1 MTDNIYKPETLPV
14 LALRNLVIFPGQTI
28 SFEVGRLKSIRAIR
42 SAVDSDNRRIFLV
55 SQKDA
60 LVEDPKFADLSDVGV
75 VAEIK
80 QLSGSSDSNSFE
92 IVVEGLYRA
101 CVREVSRERI
111 SLRAVVQRMPE
122 LQPQSDDLKVQAT
135 LRALKNN
142 FDNYLSV
149 SPRIAPEVFLTILEE
164 NDLRV
169 ATDNIAGHFHFP
181 VEDKQALLDELNVLV
196 RAEKLCK
203 ILIRETEILGIELE
217 IQDKVQERMDKNQR
231 DYYLREQIKV
241 ASTELGEDDSPV
253 AEAQKY
259 KDKITALPI
268 DEKSK
273 KRLFEECDRLI
284 KTTPGSPEANVS
296 RTYLE
301 RVTNLPWGVF
311 TEDSLDVAKAR
322 KILDKDHY
330 GLEDV
335 KERILELIAVKRL
348 APDVNAQILCLVGP
362 PGVGKTSVAKSLA
375 NAMGRRYVRI
385 SLGGVHDEAE
395 IRGHR
400 KTYIGSMPGRIIT
413 AIEQA
418 QTQNPLILLD
428 EIDKLGSD
436 YKGDPSSALLEVL
449 DGEQNS
455 TFTDHYIDVPFD
467 LSKALFIT
475 TANDASRIPGPLF
488 DRMEIIELYSYTAED
503 KFSIAKKHLV
513 PRQVKNY
520 GMNNKMIRFTDGAIR
535 AIISCYTKEA
545 GVRALDRV
553 ICKIIRKVAVKFAD
567 GFEGKVTV
575 DPASLEEYL
584 GAPKYKSTKLD
595 FDDMV
600 GAANGL
606 AWTSVG
612 GEMMQIEVAV
622 LEGTG
627 KLELTG
633 SLGDVMKESAKAAL
647 TYIRSRAEELSIDPD
662 FYKNKDI
669 HIHVPEGAVPKD
681 GPSAGVTMTTA
692 LASALTGRPVVK
704 TVAMTGE
711 ITLRGRVLAIGGLR
725 EKSTAAFKNGM
736 KTVLIPEENR
746 PDLDKVNDTVK
757 NAVEFIPVSTL
768 DEVLSV
774 ALAPKRNSDAHK
786 HSDSNNKKA
795 INTPDNTKPSKGVYC
810 REV

>member
-1 MTDNIYKPETLPV
+1 MTDKIYQPETLPV

-28 SFEVGRLKSIRAIR
+28 SFEVGRLKSIRSIKA
-42 SAVDSDNRRIFLV
+42 AVDTESRRIFLV

-60 LVEDPKFADLSDVGV
+60 LIEEPKFQDLSDVGV
-75 VAEIK
+75 VAVIN
-80 QLSGSSDSNSFE
+80 QISGTTDSKNFE

-101 CVREVSRERI
+101 RVTEVSRERI
-111 SLRAVVQRMPE
+111 SLRATVQRVPE
-122 LQPQSDDLKVQAT
+122 IYPDKNDPRTEAMLRILKD
-135 LRALKNN
+135 R
-142 FDNYLSV
+142 FDRYLSV
-149 SPRIAPEVFLTILEE
+149 SPRIAPEIFLSILENKNLAE
-164 NDLRV
+164 V
-169 ATDNIAGHFHFP
+169 TDDIAGHFHFNFD
-181 VEDKQALLDELNVLV
+181 DKQSMLDEINVLD

-203 ILIRETEILGIELE
+203 LLSKEAEILSIELE
-217 IQDKVQERMDKNQR
+217 ISDKVQERMDKSQR

-241 ASTELGEDDSPV
+241 ASAELGDDDSPT
-253 AEAQKY
+253 AEAKKY
-259 KDKITALPI
+259 KEKIATLPI

-273 KRLFEECDRLI
+273 KKLFEECDRLV
-284 KTTPGSPEANVS
+284 KTSPGSPEANVS

-301 RVTNLPWGVF
+301 RVTSLPFGVY
-311 TEDSLDVAKAR
+311 TEDSTDVPAAR

-330 GLEDV
+330 GLLDV

-348 APDVNAQILCLVGP
+348 APDANAQILCLVGP
-362 PGVGKTSVAKSLA
+362 PGVGKTSIAKSLA
-375 NAMGRRYVRI
+375 KALGRRYVRI
-385 SLGGVHDEAE
+385 SLGGVRDEAE

-418 QTQNPLILLD
+418 ETANPLILLD

-455 TFTDHYIDVPFD
+455 TFTDHYVDVPFD

-475 TANDASRIPGPLF
+475 TANDASSIPGPLY

-503 KFSIAKKHLV
+503 KFLIAKKHLV
-513 PRQVKNY
+513 SRQVKNF
-520 GMNNKMIRFTDGAIR
+520 GMNSKMIRFTDGALR
-535 AIISCYTKEA
+535 EIIADYTKEA
-545 GVRALDRV
+545 GVRTLDRT
-553 ICKIIRKVAVKFAD
+553 ITKIIRKVAVKFAE
-567 GFEGKVTV
+567 GYEGKITV
-575 DPASLEEYL
+575 DQASLKEYL
-584 GAPKYKSTKLD
+584 GAPKYKASKFD
-595 FDDMV
+595 FEKMI

-606 AWTSVG
+606 AWTAVG

-647 TYIRSRAEELSIDPD
+647 TYIRSRADELGIDPD

-692 LASALTGRPVVK
+692 IASALTGRAVVK

-711 ITLRGRVLAIGGLR
+711 ITLRGKVLAIGGLR

-746 PDLDKVNDTVK
+746 ADLEKVNDSVK
-757 NAVEFIPVSTL
+757 KAIEFIPVSDL
-768 DEVLSV
+768 DEVLAI
-774 ALAPKRNSDAHK
+774 ALEEKLEPVKKDAK
-786 HSDSNNKKA
+786 NNKRKA
-795 INTPDNTKPSKGVYC
+795 VKGEPDKQSSAVYC
-810 REV
+810 RKG

>member
-1 MTDNIYKPETLPV
+1 MTDKIYQPETLPV

-28 SFEVGRLKSIRAIR
+28 SFEVGRLKSIRSIKA
-42 SAVDSDNRRIFLV
+42 AVDTESRRIFLV

-60 LVEDPKFADLSDVGV
+60 LIEEPKFQDLSDVGV
-75 VAEIK
+75 VAVIN
-80 QLSGSSDSNSFE
+80 QISGTTDSKNFE

-101 CVREVSRERI
+101 RVTEVSRERI
-111 SLRAVVQRMPE
+111 SLRATVQRVPE
-122 LQPQSDDLKVQAT
+122 IYPDKNDPRTEAMLRILKD
-135 LRALKNN
+135 R
-142 FDNYLSV
+142 FDRYLSV
-149 SPRIAPEVFLTILEE
+149 SPRIAPEIFLSILENKNLAE
-164 NDLRV
+164 V
-169 ATDNIAGHFHFP
+169 TDDIAGHFHFNFD
-181 VEDKQALLDELNVLV
+181 DKQSMLDEINVLD

-203 ILIRETEILGIELE
+203 LLSKEAEILSIELE
-217 IQDKVQERMDKNQR
+217 ISDKVQERMDKSQR

-241 ASTELGEDDSPV
+241 ASAELGDDDSPT
-253 AEAQKY
+253 AEAKKY
-259 KDKITALPI
+259 KEKIATLPI

-273 KRLFEECDRLI
+273 KKLFEECDRLV
-284 KTTPGSPEANVS
+284 KTSPGSPEANVS

-301 RVTNLPWGVF
+301 RVTSLPFGVY
-311 TEDSLDVAKAR
+311 TEDSTDVPAAR

-330 GLEDV
+330 GLLDV

-348 APDVNAQILCLVGP
+348 APDANAQILCLVGP
-362 PGVGKTSVAKSLA
+362 PGVGKTSIAKSLA
-375 NAMGRRYVRI
+375 KALGRKYVRI
-385 SLGGVHDEAE
+385 SLGGVRDEAE

-418 QTQNPLILLD
+418 ETANPLILLD

-455 TFTDHYIDVPFD
+455 TFTDHYVDVPFD

-475 TANDASRIPGPLF
+475 TANDASSIPGPLY

-503 KFSIAKKHLV
+503 KFLIAKKHLV
-513 PRQVKNY
+513 SRQVKNF
-520 GMNNKMIRFTDGAIR
+520 GMNSKMIRFTDGALR
-535 AIISCYTKEA
+535 EIIADYTKEA
-545 GVRALDRV
+545 GVRTLDRT
-553 ICKIIRKVAVKFAD
+553 ITKIIRKVAVRFAE
-567 GFEGKVTV
+567 GYEGKITV
-575 DPASLEEYL
+575 DQASLKEYL
-584 GAPKYKSTKLD
+584 GAPKYKASKFD
-595 FDDMV
+595 FEKMI

-606 AWTSVG
+606 AWTAVG

-647 TYIRSRAEELSIDPD
+647 TYIRSRADELGIDPD

-692 LASALTGRPVVK
+692 IASALTGRAVVK

-711 ITLRGRVLAIGGLR
+711 ITLRGKVLAIGGLR

-746 PDLDKVNDTVK
+746 ADLEKVNDSVK
-757 NAVEFIPVSTL
+757 KAIEFIPVSDL
-768 DEVLSV
+768 DEVLAI
-774 ALAPKRNSDAHK
+774 ALEEKLEPVKKDAK
-786 HSDSNNKKA
+786 NNKRKA
-795 INTPDNTKPSKGVYC
+795 VKGEPDKQSSAVYC
-810 REV
+810 RKG

>member
-1 MTDNIYKPETLPV
+1 MTENIYKPETLPV

-28 SFEVGRLKSIRAIR
+28 SFEVGRIKSIRAIR
-42 SAVDSDNRRIFLV
+42 SAVDSDNRKIFLV

-60 LVEDPKFADLSDVGV
+60 LIEDPKFSDLGHIGV

-101 CVREVSRERI
+101 CVAEVSREKI
-111 SLRAVVQRMPE
+111 SLRAVVQRVPE
-122 LQPQSDDLKVQAT
+122 LNPQQDNPLAEAT
-135 LRALKNN
+135 LRALKTN
-142 FDNYLSV
+142 FDNYLAV
-149 SPRIAPEVFLTILEE
+149 NPRIAPEIFLAILEE
-164 NDLRV
+164 KSLRT
-169 ATDNIAGHFHFP
+169 AADNIAGHFHFP
-181 VEDKQALLDELNVLV
+181 IEDKQALLEELDVLK
-196 RAEKLCK
+196 RAEMLCK
-203 ILIRETEILGIELE
+203 ILVRETEILGLELD

-231 DYYLREQIKV
+231 EYYLREQIKV
-241 ASTELGEDDSPV
+241 ASTELGDDDSPV

-273 KRLFEECDRLI
+273 KRLLEECDRLI

-301 RVTNLPWGVF
+301 RVTNLPWGVY
-311 TEDSLDVAKAR
+311 TEDSLDVATAR

-362 PGVGKTSVAKSLA
+362 PGVGKTSVARSLA
-375 NAMGRRYVRI
+375 KAMGRKYVRI

-418 QTQNPLILLD
+418 ETQNPLILLD

-475 TANDASRIPGPLF
+475 TANDASQIPGPLY

-520 GMNNKMIRFTDGAIR
+520 GMNTKMIRFTDGALR
-535 AIISCYTKEA
+535 EIIGSYTKEA
-545 GVRALDRV
+545 GVRTLDRV
-553 ICKIIRKVAVKFAD
+553 ICKIIRKVAVKFAE

-584 GAPKYKSTKLD
+584 GAPKYKSSKLD
-595 FDDMV
+595 FDDMI

-622 LEGTG
+622 LDGTG

-647 TYIRSRAEELSIDPD
+647 TYIRSRAEELNIDPD

-692 LASALTGRPVVK
+692 LASALTGRAVVK

-711 ITLRGRVLAIGGLR
+711 ITLRGRVLPIGGLR

-736 KTVLIPEENR
+736 KTVLIPEDNR
-746 PDLDKVNDTVK
+746 ADLDKVNESVK
-757 NAVEFIPVSTL
+757 KAVEFIPVSTL

-774 ALAPKRNSDAHK
+774 ALEPAKG
-786 HSDSNNKKA
+786 NNKKLTECNNKKS
-795 INTPDNTKPSKGVYC
+795 INTTESQKGSKGVYC
-810 REV
+810 HEV

>member
-1 MTDNIYKPETLPV
+1 MTDRIYQPETLPV

-28 SFEVGRLKSIRAIR
+28 SFEVGRLKSIRSIR
-42 SAVDSDNRRIFLV
+42 AAVDTESRRIFLV

-60 LVEDPKFADLSDVGV
+60 LIEEPKFQDLSAVGV
-75 VAEIK
+75 VAVIN
-80 QLSGSSDSNSFE
+80 QISGTSDSKNFE

-101 CVREVSRERI
+101 KVTEVNRERI
-111 SLRAVVQRMPE
+111 SLRATVERLPE
-122 LQPQSDDLKVQAT
+122 IYPDKNDPGTEAMLRILKD
-135 LRALKNN
+135 R
-142 FDNYLSV
+142 FDRYLSV
-149 SPRIAPEVFLTILEE
+149 SPRIAPEIFLSILENKNLAE
-164 NDLRV
+164 V
-169 ATDNIAGHFHFP
+169 TDDIAGHFHFNFD
-181 VEDKQALLDELNVLV
+181 DKQSILDEVNVLN

-203 ILIRETEILGIELE
+203 ILSKEAEILAIELE
-217 IQDKVQERMDKNQR
+217 ISDKVQERMDKSQR

-241 ASTELGEDDSPV
+241 ASAELGDDDSPI
-253 AEAQKY
+253 AEAKKY
-259 KDKITALPI
+259 KEKISALPI

-273 KRLFEECDRLI
+273 KKLFEECDRLV
-284 KTTPGSPEANVS
+284 KTSPGSPEANVS

-301 RVTNLPWGVF
+301 RVTSLPFGVY
-311 TEDSLDVAKAR
+311 TEDSTDVPAAR

-330 GLEDV
+330 GLLDV

-348 APDVNAQILCLVGP
+348 APDANAQILCLVGP
-362 PGVGKTSVAKSLA
+362 PGVGKTSIAKSLA
-375 NAMGRRYVRI
+375 KALGRKYVRI
-385 SLGGVHDEAE
+385 SLGGVRDEAE

-418 QTQNPLILLD
+418 ETANPLILLD

-449 DGEQNS
+449 DGEQNN

-475 TANDASRIPGPLF
+475 TANDASSIPGPLY

-503 KFSIAKKHLV
+503 KFLIAKKHLV
-513 PRQVKNY
+513 GRQVKNF
-520 GMNNKMIRFTDGAIR
+520 GMNSKMIRFTDGALR
-535 AIISCYTKEA
+535 EIISDYTKEA
-545 GVRALDRV
+545 GVRTLDRT
-553 ICKIIRKVAVKFAD
+553 ITKIIRKVAVKFAE
-567 GFEGKVTV
+567 GYEGKITV
-575 DPASLEEYL
+575 DQGSLKEYL
-584 GAPKYKSTKLD
+584 GAPKYKASKFD
-595 FDDMV
+595 FEKMI

-606 AWTSVG
+606 AWTAVG

-647 TYIRSRAEELSIDPD
+647 TYIRSRAEALGIDPD

-692 LASALTGRPVVK
+692 IASALTGRAVVK

-711 ITLRGRVLAIGGLR
+711 ITLRGKVLAIGGLR

-746 PDLDKVNDTVK
+746 ADLEKVNESVK
-757 NAVEFIPVSTL
+757 NAVEFIPVSDL
-768 DEVLSV
+768 DEVL
-774 ALAPKRNSDAHK
+774 AIALEEKLAPAKKDADTNKRKAVK
-786 HSDSNNKKA
+786 GEPEKKVSA
-795 INTPDNTKPSKGVYC
+795 VYC

>member
-1 MTDNIYKPETLPV
+1 MSNNIYQPETLPV
-14 LALRNLVIFPGQTI
+14 LALRNLVIFPEQTI

-42 SAVDSDNRRIFLV
+42 SAVDTTNRKIFLV

-60 LVEDPKFADLSDVGV
+60 LIEDPKFSDLSTIGV

-80 QLSGSSDSNSFE
+80 QLSGGPDSKSFE

-101 CVREVSRERI
+101 CVREVGRERV
-111 SLRAVVQRMPE
+111 SLRAVVQRVPE
-122 LQPQSDDLKVQAT
+122 ILPDDKAPDTIAT

-149 SPRIAPEVFLTILEE
+149 SPRIAPEIFLAILEE
-164 NDLRV
+164 ESIRS
-169 ATDNIAGHFHFP
+169 ATDDIAGHFHFP
-181 VEDKQALLDELNVLV
+181 VEDKQALLDELDVIK
-196 RAEKLCK
+196 RAELLCR
-203 ILIRETEILGIELE
+203 ILTRETEILGLELE

-241 ASTELGEDDSPV
+241 ASNELGEDDSPV

-259 KDKITALPI
+259 KDKINALPI
-268 DEKSK
+268 SDKSK
-273 KRLFEECDRLI
+273 KKLIEECDRLI
-284 KTTPGSPEANVS
+284 KTSPGSPEANVS

-301 RVTNLPWGVF
+301 RVTNLPWGVY
-311 TEDSLDVAKAR
+311 TEDSLDVDKTR
-322 KILDKDHY
+322 KILDKEHY
-330 GLEDV
+330 GLEEV
-335 KERILELIAVKRL
+335 KERILELVAVRRL

-362 PGVGKTSVAKSLA
+362 PGVGKTSIAKSLA
-375 NAMGRRYVRI
+375 DAMGRKYVRI

-418 QTQNPLILLD
+418 ETANPLILLD

-455 TFTDHYIDVPFD
+455 TFNDHYIDVPFD
-467 LSKALFIT
+467 LSKVLFIT
-475 TANDASRIPGPLF
+475 TANDASQIPGPLY
-488 DRMEIIELYSYTAED
+488 DRMEVIDLYSYTAED
-503 KFSIAKKHLV
+503 KLTIAKKHLV
-513 PRQVKNY
+513 PKQVKNY
-520 GMNNKMIRFTDGAIR
+520 GMNSKMIRFTDSALR
-535 AIISCYTKEA
+535 EIISSYTKEA
-545 GVRALDRV
+545 GVRTLDRV
-553 ICKIIRKVAVKFAD
+553 ICKIIRKVAVKFAE

-575 DPASLEEYL
+575 NPQSLAEYL
-584 GAPKYKSTKLD
+584 GTPKYKAKKLD
-595 FDDMV
+595 FEQMI

-606 AWTSVG
+606 AWTAVG

-622 LEGTG
+622 LDGTG

-633 SLGDVMKESAKAAL
+633 SLGDVMKESAKAAV
-647 TYIRSRAEELSIDPD
+647 TYIRSRAKELGVDTD

-692 LASALTGRPVVK
+692 LVSALTGRAVNK

-711 ITLRGRVLAIGGLR
+711 ITLRGRVLPIGGLR

-736 KTVLIPEENR
+736 KTVIIPDENCA
-746 PDLDKVNDTVK
+746 DLDKVNDSVK
-757 NAVEFIPVSTL
+757 NGVEFIPVSTL

-774 ALAPKRNSDAHK
+774 ALIDEVKPDTAKVKSDKRKAVNSK
-786 HSDSNNKKA
+786 DSSVKS
-795 INTPDNTKPSKGVYC
+795 TGVYC

>member
-1 MTDNIYKPETLPV
+1 MTDKIYQPETLPV

-28 SFEVGRLKSIRAIR
+28 SFEVGRLKSIRSIK
-42 SAVDSDNRRIFLV
+42 SAVDTESRRIFLV

-60 LVEDPKFADLSDVGV
+60 LIEEPKFQDLSRVGV
-75 VAEIK
+75 VAVIN
-80 QLSGSSDSNSFE
+80 QISGSSDSKNFE

-101 CVREVSRERI
+101 RITVPERERI
-111 SLRAVVQRMPE
+111 SLRATVERVPE
-122 LQPQSDDLKVQAT
+122 IYPDYNAPETEAMMRILKES
-135 LRALKNN
+135 
-142 FDNYLSV
+142 FDRYLAV
-149 SPRIAPEVFLTILEE
+149 SPRIAPEIFLSILENKNIAE
-164 NDLRV
+164 V
-169 ATDNIAGHFHFP
+169 TDDIAGHFHFNFD
-181 VEDKQALLDELNVLV
+181 DKQALLDEIDVYI

-203 ILIRETEILGIELE
+203 ILAKEAEVLALELE
-217 IQDKVQERMDKNQR
+217 ISDKVQERMDKSQR
-231 DYYLREQIKV
+231 DYYLREQIRV
-241 ASTELGEDDSPV
+241 ASAELGEDDSPL
-253 AEAQKY
+253 AEAKKY
-259 KDKITALPI
+259 KEKIATLPI

-273 KRLFEECDRLI
+273 KKLFEECDRLVR
-284 KTTPGSPEANVS
+284 TSPGSPEANVA

-301 RVTNLPWGVF
+301 RVTNLPFGVY
-311 TEDSLDVAKAR
+311 TEDSTDVSAAR

-330 GLEDV
+330 GLLDV

-348 APDVNAQILCLVGP
+348 APDANAQILCLVGP

-375 NAMGRRYVRI
+375 KALGRKYVRI
-385 SLGGVHDEAE
+385 SLGGVRDEAE

-418 QTQNPLILLD
+418 ETANPLILLD

-449 DGEQNS
+449 DGEQNN
-455 TFTDHYIDVPFD
+455 TFTDHYVEVPFD

-475 TANDASRIPGPLF
+475 TANDASAIPGPLF

-503 KFSIAKKHLV
+503 KFLIAKKHLV
-513 PRQVKNY
+513 SRQVKNFN
-520 GMNNKMIRFTDGAIR
+520 MNSKMIRFTDGALR
-535 AIISCYTKEA
+535 EIISDYTKEA
-545 GVRALDRV
+545 GVRTLDRM
-553 ICKIIRKVAVKFAD
+553 IAKIIRKVAVKFAE
-567 GFEGKVTV
+567 GYEGKITV
-575 DPASLEEYL
+575 DQASLKEYL
-584 GAPKYKSTKLD
+584 GAPRYKASKLD
-595 FDDMV
+595 LEKMV

-606 AWTSVG
+606 AWTAVG

-622 LEGTG
+622 LDGSG

-647 TYIRSRAEELSIDPD
+647 TYIRSRASSLGIDPD
-662 FYKNKDI
+662 FYKSKDI

-692 LASALTGRPVVK
+692 IASALTGRAVVK

-711 ITLRGRVLAIGGLR
+711 ITLRGKVLAIGGLR

-746 PDLDKVNDTVK
+746 ADLEKVNESVK
-757 NAVEFIPVSTL
+757 NAIEFIPVSDL
-768 DEVLSV
+768 DEVLSI
-774 ALAPKRNSDAHK
+774 ALEEAVSPMKNDNNTNKRKTVKSEPE
-786 HSDSNNKKA
+786 KKSSA
-795 INTPDNTKPSKGVYC
+795 VYC
-810 REV
+810 RKG

>member
-1 MTDNIYKPETLPV
+1 MSNTIYQPETLPV
-14 LALRNLVIFPGQTI
+14 LALRNLVIFPEQTI

-42 SAVDSDNRRIFLV
+42 SAVDTTNRKIFLV

-60 LVEDPKFADLSDVGV
+60 LVEDPKFSDLSTIGV

-80 QLSGSSDSNSFE
+80 QLSGGPDTKSFE

-101 CVREVSRERI
+101 TVREVNREKV
-111 SLRAVVQRMPE
+111 SLRAVVQRVPEIMP
-122 LQPQSDDLKVQAT
+122 DDKDLKTIAT

-149 SPRIAPEVFLTILEE
+149 SPRVAPEIFLTILEE
-164 NDLRV
+164 ESIRS
-169 ATDNIAGHFHFP
+169 ATDDIAGHFHFT
-181 VEDKQALLDELNVLV
+181 VEDKQALLDELDVLK
-196 RAEKLCK
+196 RAEMLCK
-203 ILIRETEILGIELE
+203 ILTRETEILGLELE

-259 KDKITALPI
+259 KDKINALPI
-268 DEKSK
+268 SEKARK
-273 KRLFEECDRLI
+273 KLIEECDRLV
-284 KTTPGSPEANVS
+284 KTSPGSPEANVS

-301 RVTNLPWGVF
+301 RVTNLPWGVY
-311 TEDSLDVAKAR
+311 TEDSLDVQKAR

-335 KERILELIAVKRL
+335 KQRILELIAVKRL
-348 APDVNAQILCLVGP
+348 APDANAQILCLVGP

-375 NAMGRRYVRI
+375 AAMGRNYVRI

-418 QTQNPLILLD
+418 ESANPLILLD

-475 TANDASRIPGPLF
+475 TANDASQIPGPLY

-503 KFSIAKKHLV
+503 KLSIAKKYLV
-513 PRQVKNY
+513 PKQVKNF
-520 GMNNKMIRFTDGAIR
+520 GMNAKMIRFSDSALR
-535 AIISCYTKEA
+535 EIIGSYTKEA
-545 GVRALDRV
+545 GVRTLDRV
-553 ICKIIRKVAVKFAD
+553 ICKVIRKAAVEFAD
-567 GFEGKVTV
+567 GFQGKITITP
-575 DPASLEEYL
+575 DTLEKYL
-584 GAPKYKSTKLD
+584 GTPKYKAKKLD
-595 FDDMV
+595 FDDMI

-606 AWTSVG
+606 AWTAVG

-622 LEGTG
+622 VEGTG

-633 SLGDVMKESAKAAL
+633 SLGDVMKESARAAV
-647 TYIRSRAEELSIDPD
+647 TYIRSNAESLGVDCE
-662 FYKNKDI
+662 FYKTKDI

-681 GPSAGVTMTTA
+681 GPSAGVTITTA
-692 LASALTGRPVVK
+692 LVSALTGKKVNK

-736 KTVLIPEENR
+736 KTVIIPEENTA
-746 PDLDKVNDTVK
+746 DLDKINESVK
-757 NAVEFIPVSTL
+757 KGIEFIPVSSL
-768 DEVLSV
+768 DEVLSIAV
-774 ALAPKRNSDAHK
+774 AHTSSAEKGSNKTEKR
-786 HSDSNNKKA
+786 KA
-795 INTPDNTKPSKGVYC
+795 INKGEPTVKSTGVYC

>member
-1 MTDNIYKPETLPV
+1 MTDKIYQPETLPV

-28 SFEVGRLKSIRAIR
+28 SFEVGRLKSIRSIKA
-42 SAVDSDNRRIFLV
+42 AVDTESRRIFLV

-60 LVEDPKFADLSDVGV
+60 LIEEPKFQDLSDVGV
-75 VAEIK
+75 VAVIN
-80 QLSGSSDSNSFE
+80 QISGTTDSKNFE

-101 CVREVSRERI
+101 RVTEVSRERI
-111 SLRAVVQRMPE
+111 SLRATVQRVPE
-122 LQPQSDDLKVQAT
+122 IYPDKNDPRTEAMLRILKD
-135 LRALKNN
+135 R
-142 FDNYLSV
+142 FDRYLSV
-149 SPRIAPEVFLTILEE
+149 SPRIAPEIFLSILESKNLAE
-164 NDLRV
+164 V
-169 ATDNIAGHFHFP
+169 TDDIAGHFHFNFD
-181 VEDKQALLDELNVLV
+181 DKQSMLDEINVLD

-203 ILIRETEILGIELE
+203 LLSKEAEILSIELE
-217 IQDKVQERMDKNQR
+217 ISDKVQERMDKSQR

-241 ASTELGEDDSPV
+241 ASAELGDDDSPT
-253 AEAQKY
+253 AEAKKY
-259 KDKITALPI
+259 KEKIATLPI

-273 KRLFEECDRLI
+273 KKLFEECDRLV
-284 KTTPGSPEANVS
+284 KTSPGSPEANVS

-301 RVTNLPWGVF
+301 RVTSLPFGVY
-311 TEDSLDVAKAR
+311 TEDSTDVPAAR

-330 GLEDV
+330 GLLDV

-348 APDVNAQILCLVGP
+348 APDANAQILCLVGP
-362 PGVGKTSVAKSLA
+362 PGVGKTSIAKSLA
-375 NAMGRRYVRI
+375 KALGRKYVRI
-385 SLGGVHDEAE
+385 SLGGVRDEAE

-418 QTQNPLILLD
+418 ETANPLILLD

-455 TFTDHYIDVPFD
+455 TFTDHYVDVPFD

-475 TANDASRIPGPLF
+475 TANDASSIPGPLY

-503 KFSIAKKHLV
+503 KFLIAKKHLV
-513 PRQVKNY
+513 SRQVKNF
-520 GMNNKMIRFTDGAIR
+520 GMNSKMIRFTDGALR
-535 AIISCYTKEA
+535 EIIADYTKEA
-545 GVRALDRV
+545 GVRTLDRT
-553 ICKIIRKVAVKFAD
+553 ITKIIRKVAVKFAE
-567 GFEGKVTV
+567 GYEGKITV
-575 DPASLEEYL
+575 DQASLKEYL
-584 GAPKYKSTKLD
+584 GAPKYKASKFD
-595 FDDMV
+595 FEKMI

-606 AWTSVG
+606 AWTAVG
-612 GEMMQIEVAV
+612 GEMMQIEVAA

-647 TYIRSRAEELSIDPD
+647 TYIRSRADELGIDPD

-692 LASALTGRPVVK
+692 IASALTGRAVVK

-711 ITLRGRVLAIGGLR
+711 ITLRGKVLAIGGLR

-746 PDLDKVNDTVK
+746 ADLEKVNDSVK
-757 NAVEFIPVSTL
+757 KAIEFIPVSDL
-768 DEVLSV
+768 DEVLAI
-774 ALAPKRNSDAHK
+774 ALEEKLEPVKKDAK
-786 HSDSNNKKA
+786 NNKRKA
-795 INTPDNTKPSKGVYC
+795 VKGEPDKQSSAVYC
-810 REV
+810 RKG